1 MTEIFSQWN
10 ISYVVDKFIQIMW
23 DKNILLHIW
32 LFCLVLTLWKYF
44 SHQNLYKDH
53 EFFNEFFSGEKVV
66 EGGLGGCPTFFPGG
80 KISMKLRVDIWK
92 AYGGELWMRGVQQ
105 HIFYFLKPNSSVR
118 ILSSNIC
125 RSCMSRTV
133 LISMFMWIRTLNAIC
148 KKNNLLLSCIWIKVP
163 KTESV

>member
-1 MTEIFSQWN
+1 
-10 ISYVVDKFIQIMW
+10 MW

-44 SHQNLYKDH
+44 SHQNLYKDY
-53 EFFNEFFSGEKVV
+53 EFFNEFFSGGKVV
-66 EGGLGGCPTFFPGG
+66 EGECSTFFPGG

-92 AYGGELWMRGVQQ
+92 AYGGELCMRGVQQ

-118 ILSSNIC
+118 IPSSNIC

-133 LISMFMWIRTLNAIC
+133 HIE
-148 KKNNLLLSCIWIKVP
+148 NLPQLRSQITWIKDWLSFHP
-163 KTESV
+163 TQHSNLSV